1 MAQLLVRKLDQ
12 EVKER
17 LRRRA
22 KQHGRSL
29 EEEVREIL
37 SSAAAADRRAN
48 VPLGT
53 RISSRFAGLGFKGD
67 IEELRGQ
74 RPRPARF
81 RK

>member
-37 SSAAAADRRAN
+37 SSAAADRRAN